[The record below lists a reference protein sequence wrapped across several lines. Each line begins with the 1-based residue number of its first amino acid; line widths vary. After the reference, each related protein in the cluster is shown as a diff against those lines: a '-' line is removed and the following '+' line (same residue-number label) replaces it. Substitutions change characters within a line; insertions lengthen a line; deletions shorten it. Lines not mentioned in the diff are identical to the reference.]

1 MLDTASCDRK
11 AKLQYVHTTTE
22 DEGLNRLDNIQGRC
36 CRFSKML
43 QFEMRRAYNDGKYG
57 VGTGK

>member
-22 DEGLNRLDNIQGRC
+22 DEGLNRLDNFQGRC

-43 QFEMRRAYNDGKYG
+43 QFEMRRA
-57 VGTGK
+57 